1 MARAALTPITRRT
14 TIAERLHLSLALLAR
29 RDANVWQ
36 SAARDWTMNAD
47 QVETCREYA
56 ADYRRIARDRL
67 ADARLAKADRLT
79 SRYHGRI
86 AA

>member
-1 MARAALTPITRRT
+1 MMKT
-14 TIAERLHLSLALLAR
+14 AERHHLSLALEAR

-47 QVETCREYA
+47 QTDACRDYA
-56 ADYRRIARDRL
+56 ADYRRIAWDPL
-67 ADARLAKADRLT
+67 ADARLARATRLT
-79 SRYHGRI
+79 SRHHGRI

>member
-1 MARAALTPITRRT
+1 MAAHASITRRV
-14 TIAERLHLSLALLAR
+14 IAERLHLSLALQAR

-36 SAARDWTMNAD
+36 SATRDWSMNAD
-47 QVETCREYA
+47 QAETCRDYA
-56 ADYRRIARDRL
+56 ADYRRIARDHL
-67 ADARLAKADRLT
+67 ADARLAKAARLT

>member
-1 MARAALTPITRRT
+1 MAVHASITRRV
-14 TIAERLHLSLALLAR
+14 IAERLHLSLALKAR

-36 SAARDWTMNAD
+36 STARDWTMNAD
-47 QVETCREYA
+47 QAETCREYA
-56 ADYRRIARDRL
+56 ADYRRIARDHV
-67 ADARLAKADRLT
+67 ADARLAKAARLT